1 MTFLASRLRER
12 VRFDRRP
19 EIADD
24 GTGNTLGDWE
34 AFLGP
39 VWAEIKPFRGGEQIQ
54 MNRLTGT
61 RAVEITIRQGVLAR
75 QLRPSDRAV
84 NVNNGEVFNIR
95 LIEDREMR
103 GDFFNLTCEAG
114 VADG

>member
-1 MTFLASRLRER
+1 MTFAASRLRER
-12 VRFDRRP
+12 VRFDRRVNIP
-19 EIADD
+19 DD
-24 GTGNTLGDWE
+24 GTGNTLGDW
-34 AFLGP
+34 AVLFGP

-61 RAVEITIRQGVLAR
+61 RAVEITIRQSGAAR
-75 QLRPSDRAV
+75 TLQTSDRAV
-84 NVNNGEVFNIR
+84 NSETGEIFNIR

-103 GDFFNLTCEAG
+103 GDFFNITAEAG